1 MKKDIRRN
9 PSSFSLPSGTKG
21 RKQTYMKVTGTVEK
35 KCYTALQARSK
46 SDTQASSRS

>member
-1 MKKDIRRN
+1 MKKGYQEEPIKFL
-9 PSSFSLPSGTKG
+9 PPSGTKG